1 MKRFLQ
7 HVLLRL
13 GYSIKRV
20 HPEFIDRDYTRGF
33 GEDWRD
39 DLSRILDVQNINLVL
54 DVGANVGQSALE
66 FAAIFPTAEIHSFEP
81 DPEIFSILNER
92 TSSISRIF
100 TYNLG
105 LGNKGETRTFYKHED
120 SVFSSFIEHL
130 DGLVWA
136 TNVAELPSIKIERL
150 DELEGIKGSRI
161 DFLKIDTQGFDL
173 EVLHGASRLFQK
185 KNVRSALIELN
196 MEAYYKS
203 SFSFFDVFE
212 FMNKAGFV
220 VVGLY
225 DLHSNPKRKRFG
237 WCNVLFALNEVVQDA
252 CSH

>member
-13 GYSIKRV
+13 GYSITRV
-20 HPEFIDRDYTRGF
+20 HPEFINRDYTMRF

-66 FAAIFPTAEIHSFEP
+66 FASIFPNAEIHSFEP
-81 DPEIFSILNER
+81 DPEVFSILNER
-92 TSSISRIF
+92 TAAISRIN

-105 LGNKGETRTFYKHED
+105 LGNEGGMRTFYKHED
-120 SVFSSFIEHL
+120 SVLSSFNEHL

-136 TNVAELPSIKIERL
+136 THVTELPAIKIECL
-150 DELEGIKGSRI
+150 DELEGIKESRI

-173 EVLHGASRLFQK
+173 EVLDGARRLFQK

-212 FMNKAGFV
+212 FA
-220 VVGLY
+220 
-225 DLHSNPKRKRFG
+225 
-237 WCNVLFALNEVVQDA
+237 
-252 CSH
+252 